1 MDVRT
6 EFTRLRV
13 GADQSMI
20 ISNAAGAQVIVCRG
34 AVWIT
39 QYGDSRDIV
48 LTAGQS
54 FTLDLPTGV
63 LMSGSRA
70 DSEVILRAAPTR
82 PAARARRGILARLLA
97 WLDPRWGG
105 RVGQALAG
113 RRRVVRIA

>member
-20 ISNAAGAQVIVCRG
+20 INNAAGAEIIVCRG

-48 LTAGQS
+48 LRAGQS
-54 FTLDLPTGV
+54 FTLDLPSGV
-63 LMSGSRA
+63 LMSGSRGE
-70 DSEVILRAAPTR
+70 SEVILRAAP
-82 PAARARRGILARLLA
+82 ARAAAGTRRGRLARLLA
-97 WLDPRWGG
+97 WFDPRWGG
-105 RVGQALAG
+105 RVWQGLAG
-113 RRRVVRIA
+113 RRRIVRIA